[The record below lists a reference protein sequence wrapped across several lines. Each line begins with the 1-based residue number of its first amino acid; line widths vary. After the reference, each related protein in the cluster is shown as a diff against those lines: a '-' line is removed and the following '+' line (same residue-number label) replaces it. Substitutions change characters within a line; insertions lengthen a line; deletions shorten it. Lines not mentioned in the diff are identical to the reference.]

1 MSCRSNYVYRALFL
15 EKKTNMYIMK
25 LSCFLAKQ

>member
-1 MSCRSNYVYRALFL
+1 
-15 EKKTNMYIMK
+15 MYIMK